1 MKVNVKGL
9 AFVGFAAAV
18 FAQSAMA
25 AIILGENDPKTVTSK
40 KYVDDK
46 IPDEYAMTYGGS
58 THAAES
64 TDGAVVL
71 GNGRG
76 QVKFTKLS
84 NSSNDVHTTNG
95 QDVVVTGKAV
105 ADAMA
110 ATVNLQGDVEKH
122 TAVED
127 IEDNGALVG
136 HKVVVP
142 DEAVADTSAKIVNT
156 DSATGTETIHQKD
169 KLTTAGAVYDYTQP
183 KALNSTVYAG
193 KFQVGYRASG
203 SDAATWKV
211 LQEDDTANVTH
222 YVKMAQKDTTGDN
235 ANVYNVNLDADQIA
249 SYGVTAG
256 GNTNQIV
263 DDSTKLA
270 TANAVYEFVTDQN
283 KQWQPKIEDANQNK
297 FMVGYQTYDSNSG
310 VYTNGWKELKAS
322 SNGTSSNTNY
332 VTINETATAGVYA
345 VNLDTAQ
352 IANTEASIGSDGG
365 VVGSTASA
373 LTTAGAVH
381 AYAVRQSWGN
391 GNAGKTLVTD
401 SNGDVTVSNVPRVPD
416 MPPECGTSTSVH
428 CALVTVVDQ
437 AASGNTPAVI
447 HLEWTVMAQVD

>member
-25 AIILGENDPKTVTSK
+25 AITLGENDPKTVTSK

-46 IPDEYAMTYGGS
+46 IPNEYAMTYGGS

-84 NSSNDVHTTNG
+84 NSSNEVHTTRG

-127 IEDNGALVG
+127 IMGGTNNTDVVG

-156 DSATGTETIHQKD
+156 DSAATNETIHQKD
-169 KLTTAGAVYDYTQP
+169 KLATAGAVYDYAQP
-183 KALNSTVYAG
+183 RFTTDSGTNSVSVGYKEAGSDSTWATLQTAASGTATSNANYVTMTKGSGNVYTINLADD
-193 KFQVGYRASG
+193 QVGTNGVSG
-203 SDAATWKV
+203 
-211 LQEDDTANVTH
+211 
-222 YVKMAQKDTTGDN
+222 TGITNDIT
-235 ANVYNVNLDADQIA
+235 YN
-249 SYGVTAG
+249 
-256 GNTNQIV
+256 
-263 DDSTKLA
+263 STKL
-270 TANAVYEFVTDQN
+270 TTGKAVYEFVMDQN
-283 KQWQPKIEDANQNK
+283 KQWQPKIEDNNANK
-297 FMVGYQTYDSNSG
+297 FMVGYQTYDSGNNA
-310 VYTNGWKELKAS
+310 YTNGWKELKAS
-322 SNGTSSNTNY
+322 SNGTSSSTNY

-352 IANTEASIGSDGG
+352 IATTEASIGSDAG

-381 AYAVRQSWGN
+381 DYAVRQSWGS

>member
-25 AIILGENDPKTVTSK
+25 AITLGENDPKTVTSK

-46 IPDEYAMTYGGS
+46 IPQTVTMTYGG
-58 THAAES
+58 TDHTNVS

-84 NSSNDVHTTNG
+84 DDADDIDSTNG
-95 QDVVVTGKAV
+95 EGVVVTGKAV

-110 ATVNLQGDVEKH
+110 ATVNLQGDVLKH
-122 TAVED
+122 TDVENV
-127 IEDNGALVG
+127 EDNGGNLVG

-156 DSATGTETIHQKD
+156 NSAATNETIPQKD
-169 KLTTAGAVYDYTQP
+169 KLATAGAVYDYAQP
-183 KALNSTVYAG
+183 RFTTDSGTNSVSVGYKEAGSDSTWATLQTAASGTATSNANYVTMTKGSGNVYTINLADD
-193 KFQVGYRASG
+193 QVGTNGVSG
-203 SDAATWKV
+203 
-211 LQEDDTANVTH
+211 
-222 YVKMAQKDTTGDN
+222 TGITNDIT
-235 ANVYNVNLDADQIA
+235 YN
-249 SYGVTAG
+249 
-256 GNTNQIV
+256 
-263 DDSTKLA
+263 STKL
-270 TANAVYEFVTDQN
+270 TTGKAVYEFVMDQN
-283 KQWQPKIEDANQNK
+283 KQWQPKIEDNNANK

-310 VYTNGWKELKAS
+310 VYTNGWKELQAS

-352 IANTEASIGSDGG
+352 IATTEASIGSDAG

-428 CALVTVVDQ
+428 CALVTVVDT

>member
-25 AIILGENDPKTVTSK
+25 AITLGENDPKTVTSK

-46 IPDEYAMTYGGS
+46 IPQTVTMTYGG
-58 THAAES
+58 TDHTNVS

-84 NSSNDVHTTNG
+84 DDADDIDSTNG
-95 QDVVVTGKAV
+95 EGVVVTGKAV

-110 ATVNLQGDVEKH
+110 ATVNLQGDVLKH
-122 TAVED
+122 TDVENV
-127 IEDNGALVG
+127 EDNGGNLVG

-156 DSATGTETIHQKD
+156 NSAATNETIPQKD
-169 KLTTAGAVYDYTQP
+169 KLATAGAVYDYAQP
-183 KALNSTVYAG
+183 RFTTDSGTNSVSVGYKEAGSDSTWATLQTAASGTATSNANYVTMTKGSGNVYTINLADD
-193 KFQVGYRASG
+193 QVGTNGVSG
-203 SDAATWKV
+203 
-211 LQEDDTANVTH
+211 
-222 YVKMAQKDTTGDN
+222 TGITNDIT
-235 ANVYNVNLDADQIA
+235 YN
-249 SYGVTAG
+249 
-256 GNTNQIV
+256 
-263 DDSTKLA
+263 STKL
-270 TANAVYEFVTDQN
+270 TTGKAVYEFVMDQN
-283 KQWQPKIEDANQNK
+283 KQWQPKIEDNNANK

-310 VYTNGWKELKAS
+310 VYTNGWKELQAS

-352 IANTEASIGSDGG
+352 IATTEASIGSDAG

-381 AYAVRQSWGN
+381 DYAVRQSWGS

-447 HLEWTVMAQVD
+447 HLEWTVMAQAD